1 MWAVWLGLWARN
13 KRRSDTGFDFCE
25 ITRNG
30 AFNVF
35 FRKRCILALWIH
47 IAFLPAQSE
56 AKPVAVVDFVALML
70 HEQEEVAKI
79 VRVGNRIAQV
89 RFQHGAERWL
99 PFRLAE
105 PFNIADR
112 FGGLSLHND
121 RQPMLPAELIRNCAN
136 LLVVAFGVAVVFSP
150 RHQIHRIENHV
161 RMDMFFVHMNA
172 NDDLIIRKV
181 FLCKCLC
188 NFQCQFWRDLTGL
201 E

>member
-1 MWAVWLGLWARN
+1 MWAVWLGLWAREE
-13 KRRSDTGFDFCE
+13 RRSDTGFNLCE
-25 ITRNG
+25 IARDG
-30 AFNVF
+30 ALDVF
-35 FRKRCILALWIH
+35 FRICCVFALRIH
-47 IAFLPAQSE
+47 ETLLPAQSE
-56 AKPVAVVDFVALML
+56 TETVAVVDLVALML
-70 HEQEEVAKI
+70 HEQEEVAEI

>member
-1 MWAVWLGLWARN
+1 MDLV
-13 KRRSDTGFDFCE
+13 TF
-25 ITRNG
+25 
-30 AFNVF
+30 
-35 FRKRCILALWIH
+35 
-47 IAFLPAQSE
+47 
-56 AKPVAVVDFVALML
+56 ML
-70 HEQEEVAKI
+70 HEQEEVAEI
-79 VRVGNRIAQV
+79 VRVGNGFAQV

-99 PFRLAE
+99 PFGLAE